1 MTPAP
6 TIDIQEFI
14 NARPF
19 TRFQIMVLMFCFLV
33 VAADGFDTAAI
44 GFIAPALREQWALNP
59 SQLSYLFV
67 AGLAGL
73 MVGAFVF
80 GPIADRIGRKA
91 VLVFATIGFGIASIA
106 SATATSVESLT
117 IWRFVTGLGLGGAM
131 PMAIT
136 LTSEYCPERSRSF
149 LVTVMFCGF
158 TIGGALGGLAAA
170 GLIAH
175 YGWQG
180 VLILGGALPLI
191 LAVALI
197 FVLPE
202 SVRYLVLK
210 GGQDAR
216 IVTILRRVDPAAP
229 LEGAHFVGVRKIE
242 GSPVGQ
248 LFTRDLM
255 TGTLLLWVTFF
266 MSLLVYYLLTSWLP
280 TLLKTAGQTQQA
292 SALIALML
300 PIGSTVGAFVIGFLM
315 DRFGAHS
322 VLAGSYTLAAAFIV
336 MLGLST
342 ATPWLLVLA
351 VFGAGLGT
359 GGSQIGI
366 NALSAGYYPTANRA
380 TGVSWANA
388 VGRTGS
394 LVGSMAGGYLLNI
407 GWSLGTVF
415 AVAAIPALIAA
426 LAIFA
431 KGRFQ
436 GSHTAAAAVVPVAA
450 RRPFVEQRP
459 TMDKAKV

>member
-1 MTPAP
+1 MEETMTPAP

-131 PMAIT
+131 PMVIT

-175 YGWQG
+175 YGWQS
-180 VLILGGALPLI
+180 VLILGGALPVI

-229 LEGAHFVGVRKIE
+229 LEGAHFVGRAKDRGISS
-242 GSPVGQ
+242 GPVIHARSDDRHLAALGHVLHEPYRVLPADELAPDPAEDCGTNTASLRIDRVDVADRQHRRRLCNRLSDGPLWRASRSRRQ
-248 LFTRDLM
+248 LH
-255 TGTLLLWVTFF
+255 
-266 MSLLVYYLLTSWLP
+266 
-280 TLLKTAGQTQQA
+280 A
-292 SALIALML
+292 SGGVHRHAR
-300 PIGSTVGAFVIGFLM
+300 VI
-315 DRFGAHS
+315 DCNAVDFGACRIWC
-322 VLAGSYTLAAAFIV
+322 GSR
-336 MLGLST
+336 
-342 ATPWLLVLA
+342 
-351 VFGAGLGT
+351 
-359 GGSQIGI
+359 
-366 NALSAGYYPTANRA
+366 NR
-380 TGVSWANA
+380 W
-388 VGRTGS
+388 
-394 LVGSMAGGYLLNI
+394 
-407 GWSLGTVF
+407 
-415 AVAAIPALIAA
+415 IAD
-426 LAIFA
+426 
-431 KGRFQ
+431 R
-436 GSHTAAAAVVPVAA
+436 H
-450 RRPFVEQRP
+450 
-459 TMDKAKV
+459 